1 MYLTGGLEIDPSIIF
16 DKPIKDHIRIPI
28 KKGQL
33 IGKMLTSDKL
43 ELIGNAPLLTTFNLA
58 VNPEKKSCFIEITLC
73 AGLLPIPG

>member
-33 IGKMLTSDKL
+33 IGKMLTSDSL
-43 ELIGNAPLLTTFNLA
+43 ELIVAGPLLQSFNLA
-58 VNPEKKSCFIEITLC
+58 VTPENKTI
-73 AGLLPIPG
+73 LLTK